1 MSVAHAYDSN
11 QKNNEIPSK
20 FNSWKQLTK
29 VRRHLG
35 LNVKVSIQR
44 PYTAAGRDAVLRF
57 LSANRTRKS
66 YKNPLTLFKKQQ
78 RTLTSYDS
86 PRYRPDDSL
95 YLPGIGIICLKTPL
109 PAGDM
114 RSFTLVDTTKK
125 HSRFTKPYQ
134 RTYKLHIQIAVP
146 TAVRGL
152 PVNPV
157 IRGVDVGIVHPAT
170 VMELPSKSSEFH
182 DSSQDARRHKGDQ
195 IDKLK
200 TKRSK
205 KRKLSRTYKDISRRI
220 NRKYRKIMNRQDNFE
235 RETAS
240 KITKGADMVAL
251 ETLNLKAMTKR
262 GGSHKKGLNR
272 EMHYSRINAL
282 VTRIKNSCEKHGIKL
297 VDINA
302 RYTSQTCSLCGR
314 TDRKSRI
321 TQSRFECTTCNYK
334 TNADINAAYNIA
346 AKAAGMVVYRRK
358 NGDGL
363 NPSTIEGSSDEKPF
377 DFFRAPRKDMRDD
390 YSCI

>member
-1 MSVAHAYDSN
+1 
-11 QKNNEIPSK
+11 
-20 FNSWKQLTK
+20 
-29 VRRHLG
+29 
-35 LNVKVSIQR
+35 
-44 PYTAAGRDAVLRF
+44 
-57 LSANRTRKS
+57 
-66 YKNPLTLFKKQQ
+66 
-78 RTLTSYDS
+78 
-86 PRYRPDDSL
+86 L
-95 YLPGIGIICLKTPL
+95 Y
-109 PAGDM
+109 
-114 RSFTLVDTTKK
+114 
-125 HSRFTKPYQ
+125 
-134 RTYKLHIQIAVP
+134 IQIAVP
-146 TAVRGL
+146 TPVRGL
-152 PVNPV
+152 STNPV

-182 DSSQDARRHKGDQ
+182 DSPQDTRRHKGDQ

-235 RETAS
+235 RETAA
-240 KITKGADMVAL
+240 KITKDADMVAL

-262 GGSHKKGLNR
+262 GGSYKKGLNR
-272 EMHYSRINAL
+272 EMHYSRIGAL

-297 VDINA
+297 IDVNA

-314 TDRKSRI
+314 MDRKSRI

-334 TNADINAAYNIA
+334 TNADVNAAYNIA

-363 NPSTIEGSSDEKPF
+363 NPSTREGSSDEKPF